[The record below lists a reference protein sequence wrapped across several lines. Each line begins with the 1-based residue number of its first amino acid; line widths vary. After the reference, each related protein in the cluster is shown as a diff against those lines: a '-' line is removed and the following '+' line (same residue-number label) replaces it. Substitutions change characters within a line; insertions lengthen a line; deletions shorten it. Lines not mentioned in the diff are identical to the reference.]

1 MLFTRNL
8 LHAALAMFL
17 CMLGL
22 AGLYVMAYADVMAVS
37 HLLIY
42 VGGVLILILFGI
54 MMTQTSVK
62 SGESVNDLGTA
73 QSGWFWPMSMGLT
86 IFMGLFWVLGHRN
99 WSNPVVFF
107 LGVVAVLFATGFARM
122 VLKRNT
128 ISVWMGIELMLN
140 AANLNLVAFSRSDE
154 QNQGMMMGL
163 FVLVVGVCEMA
174 IALAVIVQVYRQFK
188 GIDIDQFSSRN

>member
-1 MLFTRNL
+1 MDN
-8 LHAALAMFL
+8 
-17 CMLGL
+17 
-22 AGLYVMAYADVMAVS
+22 
-37 HLLIY
+37 I
-42 VGGVLILILFGI
+42 
-54 MMTQTSVK
+54 
-62 SGESVNDLGTA
+62 
-73 QSGWFWPMSMGLT
+73 
-86 IFMGLFWVLGHRN
+86 
-99 WSNPVVFF
+99 PVVFLLWVGAF
-107 LGVVAVLFATGFARM
+107 LFATGFAMM

-128 ISVWMGIELMLN
+128 IFVLMGIELMLN